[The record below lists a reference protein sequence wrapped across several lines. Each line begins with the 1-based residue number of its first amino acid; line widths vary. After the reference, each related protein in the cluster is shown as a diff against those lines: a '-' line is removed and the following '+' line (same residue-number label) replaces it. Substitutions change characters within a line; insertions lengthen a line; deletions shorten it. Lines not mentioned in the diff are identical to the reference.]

1 MKIAGD
7 GLVIIGENFNATRKI
22 KITSPK
28 VIQQDGKVGIGYVDA
43 HLLASVRLSS
53 PARLWTRDKRLH
65 AAATALTL
73 DARF

>member
-28 VIQQDGKVGIGYVDA
+28 VIDADGKGRKLDDA
-43 HLLASVRLSS
+43 
-53 PARLWTRDKRLH
+53 
-65 AAATALTL
+65 
-73 DARF
+73 